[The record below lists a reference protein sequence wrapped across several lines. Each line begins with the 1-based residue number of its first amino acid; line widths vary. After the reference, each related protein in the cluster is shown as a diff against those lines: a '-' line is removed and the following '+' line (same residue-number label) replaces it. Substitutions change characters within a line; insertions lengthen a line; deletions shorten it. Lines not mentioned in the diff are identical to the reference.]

1 MMMMTIDNAL
11 NLCLRPGQRR
21 GVRTEGRIEALA
33 KDKDKDRDKD
43 KDKEK
48 DKDKD
53 RAEAG
58 RPDGRKDIGA
68 GQLLRDSAAAAT
80 LCPATSRD
88 QQLCSTTHS
97 ALSTKTNKRSAPV
110 CVFIV

>member
-1 MMMMTIDNAL
+1 MIITMVIIDYDDEDYGQ
-11 NLCLRPGQRR
+11 CLKPLSE
-21 GVRTEGRIEALA
+21 TWT
-33 KDKDKDRDKD
+33 
-43 KDKEK
+43 
-48 DKDKD
+48 
-53 RAEAG
+53 EAG
-58 RPDGRKDIGA
+58 HPDGRKDIGA

>member
-1 MMMMTIDNAL
+1 MIITMVIIDHDDDDYRQ
-11 NLCLRPGQRR
+11 CLKPLSE
-21 GVRTEGRIEALA
+21 TW
-33 KDKDKDRDKD
+33 
-43 KDKEK
+43 
-48 DKDKD
+48 
-53 RAEAG
+53 AEAG